1 MLVQQGGAIK
11 VVRISLLIK
20 YSYRE
25 LFKALHPHVVKPV
38 RFAGKAIPSEIMQAV
53 LAFISLYM
61 FAFVISTLILSGLGL
76 DFISSLSA
84 SAATLGNVGP
94 GLNLVGPMS
103 SYAAIPAVGKIVLIL
118 NMWIGRL
125 EVITVLILFIPEFWK
140 R

>member
-1 MLVQQGGAIK
+1 
-11 VVRISLLIK
+11 
-20 YSYRE
+20 
-25 LFKALHPHVVKPV
+25 
-38 RFAGKAIPSEIMQAV
+38 MQSV

-61 FAFVISTLILSGLGL
+61 FAFVISTLLLSGLGL

-84 SAATLGNVGP
+84 SATTLGNVGP

-125 EVITVLILFIPEFWK
+125 EVITVLIVWMGSY
-140 R
+140 